1 MKKIIT
7 TDDVLALSKE
17 GKTELVMN
25 PGDRL
30 TDLAQEMVNRR
41 NIRLVDVSAIPAP
54 ATQAQAPIPTP
65 LPAPA
70 PVTAPLPGRPAS
82 PAAGADYD
90 LVITGGTCVIPEM
103 GCAELNV
110 CVSGG

>member
-41 NIRLVDVSAIPAP
+41 NIRLVEVSAIPAP
-54 ATQAQAPIPTP
+54 AT
-65 LPAPA
+65 
-70 PVTAPLPGRPAS
+70 
-82 PAAGADYD
+82 
-90 LVITGGTCVIPEM
+90 
-103 GCAELNV
+103 
-110 CVSGG
+110 

>member
-30 TDLAQEMVNRR
+30 TDLAREMVNRR
-41 NIRLVDVSAIPAP
+41 NIRLVKASAIPAP
-54 ATQAQAPIPTP
+54 APTM
-65 LPAPA
+65 
-70 PVTAPLPGRPAS
+70 TWSS
-82 PAAGADYD
+82 PAAPASSRKW
-90 LVITGGTCVIPEM
+90 
-103 GCAELNV
+103 AAQ
-110 CVSGG
+110 S